1 MTFNGNLFINCDI
14 NHNNNHLEIDIQSD
28 EVKTRLHD
36 EDREIKQELQ
46 VYDSSF
52 KKFFI
57 RLIEEK

>member
-1 MTFNGNLFINCDI
+1 VTFNGNLFINCDI